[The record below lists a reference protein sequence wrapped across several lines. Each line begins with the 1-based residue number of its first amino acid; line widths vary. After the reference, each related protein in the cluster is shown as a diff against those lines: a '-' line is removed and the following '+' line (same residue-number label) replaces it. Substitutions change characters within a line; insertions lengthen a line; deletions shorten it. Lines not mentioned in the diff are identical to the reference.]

1 MKRASKTGY
10 VLTDSAKLTVDSVS
24 MWENP
29 DKFESVADAPDY
41 QAVLGRS
48 KYTRRN
54 VYVLIIQ

>member
-1 MKRASKTGY
+1 
-10 VLTDSAKLTVDSVS
+10 